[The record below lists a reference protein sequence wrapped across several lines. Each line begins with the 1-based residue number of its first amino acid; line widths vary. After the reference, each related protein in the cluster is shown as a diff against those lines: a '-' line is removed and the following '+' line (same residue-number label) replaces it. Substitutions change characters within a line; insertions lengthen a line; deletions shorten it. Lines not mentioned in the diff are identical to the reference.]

1 MWQDHQ
7 KFWQIINTTPSQRE
21 ISSSHRLVVK
31 LTRKVRQTTK
41 VIQVLQK
48 KLQSYK
54 EKEFEDQ
61 ILAGNEP
68 FNQACMQI
76 NLSSPEKSTA
86 VSTSS
91 SFTTKPTSNN
101 NSYVT
106 PQHNSHRP
114 TPQQV
119 ILYPSYGIS
128 PSHHRPTGNPTTYAA
143 NFHHNYNPS
152 HTTNSTNTTFQR
164 PCPVNTRPVNPYTR
178 TYTHWTGR

>member
-1 MWQDHQ
+1 MT
-7 KFWQIINTTPSQRE
+7 K
-21 ISSSHRLVVK
+21 LV
-31 LTRKVRQTTK
+31 
-41 VIQVLQK
+41 QVLQK
-48 KLQSYK
+48 KLQTYE
-54 EKEFEDQ
+54 EKEFEEQ
-61 ILAGNEP
+61 ILAGDEA

-76 NLSSPEKSTA
+76 NLSPPEKNTTI
-86 VSTSS
+86 STSS

-119 ILYPSYGIS
+119 IPSPSYGIS

-152 HTTNSTNTTFQR
+152 NSRNSTNNNFQR
-164 PCPVNTRPVNPYTR
+164 PRPVNTRPVNRYAR
-178 TYTHWTGR
+178 TSYNRRTGG